1 MAGSRSILQVMF
13 KPKCQPARMAKLVDA
28 RDLKSLDGNIVP
40 VRVGRRA
47 AITIGYGHGP
57 RYHEGPLRSNCCAIS
72 PDSSITL
79 RVWYYWVGA
88 VALSAITAAESHRT
102 PHAIVAI
109 AAPAGWY
116 CRSWR
121 PA

>member
-40 VRVGRRA
+40 VRFRLRA
-47 AITIGYGHGP
+47 PITMGYRHRP
-57 RYHEGPLRSNCCAIS
+57 RYLVGPQHSNCCAIS
-72 PDSSITL
+72 PDSSITQ
-79 RVWYYWVGA
+79 RAWYYWVGA
-88 VALSAITAAESHRT
+88 LSLSVITATESHRT

-109 AAPAGWY
+109 AAPAG
-116 CRSWR
+116 
-121 PA
+121 